1 MDLEV
6 EWEECG
12 DGAFRPD
19 FPASSPFVTAVG
31 GTVLQQE
38 GTLGAERAWASGGG
52 GFSNIF
58 SRPSY
63 QDAAVNAYLVR
74 ANLPDQ
80 QHWNAS
86 GRAYPDVSALAG
98 SSLDGQGY
106 CVSVD
111 GKSFNGFTGTS
122 ASTPVWAAVIAR
134 LNGLRLA
141 AGKPPLGFLNPA
153 LYNISDSFNDIVAGR
168 NDANTGI
175 GFNATT
181 GFDAATGLGTI
192 NWGAL
197 SEKLMS

>member
-1 MDLEV
+1 MR
-6 EWEECG
+6 
-12 DGAFRPD
+12 ARR
-19 FPASSPFVTAVG
+19 AA
-31 GTVLQQE
+31 
-38 GTLGAERAWASGGG
+38 GAERAWASGGG
-52 GFSNIF
+52 GFSNTF

-141 AGKPPLGFLNPA
+141 AGVKSSWVEWEWRGGEGAIYRSKRPPNLKTV
-153 LYNISDSFNDIVAGR
+153 S
-168 NDANTGI
+168 
-175 GFNATT
+175 
-181 GFDAATGLGTI
+181 
-192 NWGAL
+192 
-197 SEKLMS
+197 